1 MKRVQQTVDGLDER
15 AAREAAYLAS
25 SGRQTLVCSLSGGVD
40 SASSALVAH
49 RAAPGRAV
57 ALLLPCSSAQELSGE
72 RGKDIVDAQRVA
84 DALGMPSTVVHLSE
98 LWRAA
103 VALYTAAARDMATR
117 HGLELDEGRLQWAV
131 NNLKPTLRMM
141 TGGFFADAFG
151 GLTVGTDNAIENFLG
166 YFSVRGD
173 GIADR
178 QPLRDCTKAEVR
190 DLAASGG
197 LPQDIVDRTP
207 TAGLWPGQ
215 TDEGELG
222 FSYDEADR
230 FFVWILDRH
239 LRQPVL
245 DATMTVLEGAVGDL
259 LASPDLPVSAAAATR
274 IIEQNRRTAFKRT
287 AEDLDAVLRRR
298 GLAG

>member
-1 MKRVQQTVDGLDER
+1 MKRVHQTVEGLEER
-15 AAREAAYLAS
+15 AAREAAYLES
-25 SGRQTLVCSLSGGVD
+25 SGRRALVCSLSGGVD
-40 SASSALVAH
+40 SAASALVAQ

-57 ALLLPCSSAQELSGE
+57 ALLLPCSSAEELSGE

-84 DALGMPSTVVHLSE
+84 DALGMPSAVVNLSD

-103 VALYTAAARDMATR
+103 VTLYTAAARDLASR
-117 HGLELDEGRLQWAV
+117 HGFTLDEARLQWAV
-131 NNLKPTLRMM
+131 NNLKPTVRMM

-190 DLAASGG
+190 ELAASGG
-197 LPQDIVDRTP
+197 LPQDIVERTP

-230 FFVWILDRH
+230 FFVWVLERH
-239 LRQPVL
+239 LRQPAL
-245 DATMTVLEGAVGDL
+245 DKTMTVLEEAVPDL
-259 LASPDLPVSAAAATR
+259 LAAPDLPVSASAAGR
-274 IIEQNRRTAFKRT
+274 IIDQNRRTAFKRT
-287 AEDLDAVLRRR
+287 SEDLEVVLHRR
-298 GLAG
+298 GLVG

>member
-1 MKRVQQTVDGLDER
+1 MKRVQQAVEGLDER
-15 AAREAAYLAS
+15 AAREAEYLES
-25 SGRQTLVCSLSGGVD
+25 SGRRALICSLSGGVD
-40 SASSALVAH
+40 SAASALVAG
-49 RAAPGRAV
+49 RAAAGRAV
-57 ALLLPCSSAQELSGE
+57 ALLLPCSSAKELSGE

-84 DALGMPSTVVHLSE
+84 DALDMPAAVINLSE
-98 LWRAA
+98 LWQAA
-103 VALYTAAARDMATR
+103 VALYTAAARDLATR
-117 HGLELDEGRLQWAV
+117 RGIALDEGRLQWAV

-141 TGGFFADAFG
+141 AGGFFADALD

-190 DLAASGG
+190 ELAASGG
-197 LPQDIVDRTP
+197 LPQDIVERTP

-230 FFVWILDRH
+230 FFLWVLERH
-239 LRQPVL
+239 LRQPAM
-245 DATMTVLEGAVGDL
+245 DETMTVLEGEVGDL
-259 LASPDLPVSAAAATR
+259 LAAPDLPVSAAAASR

-287 AEDLDAVLRRR
+287 AQDLQTVLRRR
-298 GLAG
+298 GLMG